1 MIISESY
8 FGVAI
13 LATQQS
19 FLQMETKLIERTY
32 PLLSLVFQK
41 IRCAHYSVFKKFNQ
55 PGKIWKPYFPYPTG
69 KGIGI
74 VYSIWIAASNLNRS
88 NNNTEWM
95 HLIMKLS
102 EWSLKWFQLVIK

>member
-8 FGVAI
+8 FDVAI

-41 IRCAHYSVFKKFNQ
+41 ICCAHYSVFKNFNQ
-55 PGKIWKPYFPYPTG
+55 PGKILKPYFLYPTG
-69 KGIGI
+69 KRIGI
-74 VYSIWIAASNLNRS
+74 V
-88 NNNTEWM
+88 
-95 HLIMKLS
+95 
-102 EWSLKWFQLVIK
+102 